1 MTGKILAALAL
12 RCAALLF
19 VAGLLPPWGTPA
31 FAQGHASVIRLAVAV
46 IPPTV
51 IEQNGKLTGFTIDIW
66 NAVAARLK
74 IQTQY
79 QVAPG
84 QATLNDCLQTGQCDL
99 AMPQFVTWERDQAFD
114 FSTPV
119 LTAGQRIMVR
129 DTGDVSD
136 SAVAGPIFALFHLLG
151 STTTLAWLATGL
163 LLILIPAH
171 IAWFLDRGGED
182 GVISS
187 KKYFP
192 GIFQAIYWAATTLLT
207 QAEEAPRQWLARLT
221 AVLLMFV
228 GLVFVAFYTAQLTTD
243 LTVQKIKGA
252 INGPDDLPGRQ
263 VATIAGSISV
273 DYLHNR
279 GARVAEFPQPAQMYA
294 ALESGKVDAVVF
306 AGPVLLYYANHEGK
320 GRVKVVGP
328 SINRSDVAFVYPVNS
343 PLRRK
348 VDSALLELRENGTY
362 DAIYRRWFGE

>member
-1 MTGKILAALAL
+1 MSGSVLAALAL

-19 VAGLLPPWGTPA
+19 VAGLLPSWPSPA
-31 FAQGHASVIRLAVAV
+31 LAQASAPVIRLSVAV

-51 IEQNGKLTGFTIDIW
+51 IEQHGKLTGFTIDVW

-74 IQTQY
+74 VKTQY
-79 QVAPG
+79 EVAPNPS
-84 QATLNDCLQTGQCDL
+84 TLNDCLQTGQCDL
-99 AMPQFVTWERDQAFD
+99 AMPQFITWERDQIFD

-129 DTGDVSD
+129 DTGDRTAMS
-136 SAVAGPIFALFHLLG
+136 PLLALLRLLG
-151 STTTLAWLATGL
+151 STTTLIWLLTGL

-171 IAWFLDRGGED
+171 IAWFLDRGRED
-182 GVISS
+182 GAISS

-192 GIFQAIYWAATTLLT
+192 GIFQAVYWAATTLLT
-207 QAEEAPRQWLARLT
+207 QAEVAPRQWLARLT
-221 AVLLMFV
+221 ALLLMFV
-228 GLVFVAFYTAQLTTD
+228 GIVFVAFYTAQLTSD
-243 LTVQKIKGA
+243 LTVQQIKGA

-263 VATIAGSISV
+263 VATITGTISV
-273 DYLHNR
+273 GYLHDH
-279 GARVAEFPQPAQMYA
+279 GARVQEYQRPSEMYA
-294 ALESGKVDAVVF
+294 ALVSGKADALVF

-328 SINRSDVAFVYPVNS
+328 EINRSDIAFVYPVNS

-348 VDSALLELRENGTY
+348 VDSALLELQENGTY
-362 DAIYRRWFGE
+362 DAIYKRWFGE